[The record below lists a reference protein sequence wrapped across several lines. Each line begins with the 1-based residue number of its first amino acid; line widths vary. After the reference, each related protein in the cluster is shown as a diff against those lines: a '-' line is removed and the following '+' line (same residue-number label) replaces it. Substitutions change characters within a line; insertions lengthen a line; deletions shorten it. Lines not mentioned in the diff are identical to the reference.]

1 MERFSWDFH
10 VRDDSAPPQTHT
22 LGSKPSSSWQVSGLP
37 ERAFSRSWGPVP
49 SPKTP
54 WRKGSGSLQTPG
66 TTRANE
72 DGEIRTPGKGRDDPT
87 RAPTAWGSGARRS
100 RRPHLRTEAGASPS
114 PAQRPAPCLPSPE
127 PAPGYEPDVGVA
139 SDERLQVPPD
149 VVFVS
154 LAQYVSHARD
164 SLAQPRGLG
173 ALRRRGRGG
182 PPSPSAP
189 FPPPPAAPR
198 LVPGLALLQP
208 PPRPHQDRLRPRG
221 RGHGPGSGFLFP
233 PHDTAKRSLSVS
245 AQVGEPRSRG
255 EGLPGIRRGVGDQR
269 PR

>member
-49 SPKTP
+49 SPKTR

-100 RRPHLRTEAGASPS
+100 RRPHLRTEAGASSS
-114 PAQRPAPCLPSPE
+114 PARRPPPRLLSPE
-127 PAPGYEPDVGVA
+127 PAPGYEPD
-139 SDERLQVPPD
+139 
-149 VVFVS
+149 
-154 LAQYVSHARD
+154 ARE

-173 ALRRRGRGG
+173 ASGPAEGDVAPAQDSSSLPTTRRRGVFPCLLRWVSPG
-182 PPSPSAP
+182 PAGK
-189 FPPPPAAPR
+189 AC
-198 LVPGLALLQP
+198 LAS
-208 PPRPHQDRLRPRG
+208 DG
-221 RGHGPGSGFLFP
+221 ESGTSGPDEGCLC
-233 PHDTAKRSLSVS
+233 
-245 AQVGEPRSRG
+245 GEDMP
-255 EGLPGIRRGVGDQR
+255 
-269 PR
+269 

>member
-49 SPKTP
+49 SPKTR

-100 RRPHLRTEAGASPS
+100 RRPHLRTEAGASSS
-114 PAQRPAPCLPSPE
+114 PARRPPPRLLSPE
-127 PAPGYEPDVGVA
+127 PAPEYEPD
-139 SDERLQVPPD
+139 
-149 VVFVS
+149 
-154 LAQYVSHARD
+154 ARE

-173 ALRRRGRGG
+173 ALRRPRSGG
-182 PPSPSAP
+182 PPSPPAP

-208 PPRPHQDRLRPRG
+208 PPRPHRDLLRPRG
-221 RGHGPGSGFLFP
+221 RGRGPGSGFLFP
-233 PHDTAKRSLSVS
+233 PHDTAKRRLSVCS
-245 AQVGEPRSRG
+245 GG
-255 EGLPGIRRGVGDQR
+255 
-269 PR
+269 

>member
-1 MERFSWDFH
+1 M
-10 VRDDSAPPQTHT
+10 
-22 LGSKPSSSWQVSGLP
+22 
-37 ERAFSRSWGPVP
+37 P
-49 SPKTP
+49 SPKTR

-100 RRPHLRTEAGASPS
+100 RRPHLRTEAGASSS
-114 PAQRPAPCLPSPE
+114 PARRPPPRLLSPE
-127 PAPGYEPDVGVA
+127 PAPEYEPD
-139 SDERLQVPPD
+139 
-149 VVFVS
+149 
-154 LAQYVSHARD
+154 ARE

-173 ALRRRGRGG
+173 ALRRPRSGG
-182 PPSPSAP
+182 PPSPPAP

-208 PPRPHQDRLRPRG
+208 PPRPHRDLLRPRG
-221 RGHGPGSGFLFP
+221 RGRGPGSGFLFP

-245 AQVGEPRSRG
+245 AQVGEPRPRG